1 MNLIDYKSIF
11 FIVVLSFMNAAIEC
25 THCKK
30 DIKGEYYYLDDS
42 KYHEDSQ
49 NNKFDFVENVTA
61 E

>member
-30 DIKGEYYYLDDS
+30 DIKGEYYYLDMVNIMRTVI
-42 KYHEDSQ
+42 KIYC
-49 NNKFDFVENVTA
+49 A
-61 E
+61 